1 MLEQVTTM
9 WWGLVLLG
17 LAAGIL
23 SGALGLGS
31 GLILIPIM
39 VLLFGFAQK
48 SAQGTALAVMVPMAL
63 LGAFRYWK
71 NPQIEINLA
80 VVGLIAAGALVGVI
94 IGTELAGRLP
104 GLTLR
109 KVFGVYLLIIGL
121 KTLIASPRPTMPG
134 AEQTMD
140 LQKIELIEKGSASG
154 DAGNTG
160 KE

>member
-1 MLEQVTTM
+1 MPEQVTAI

-17 LAAGIL
+17 LAAGIM
-23 SGALGLGS
+23 SGSLGLGS
-31 GLILIPIM
+31 GMVLIPVM

-71 NPQIEINLA
+71 NPEIEINLA
-80 VVGLIAAGALVGVI
+80 AVVLIAAGALVGSM

-109 KVFGVYLLIIGL
+109 KVFAVFLVIIGL
-121 KTLIASPRPTMPG
+121 KILMASPGPKMPG
-134 AEQTMD
+134 AEETMD
-140 LQKIELIEKGSASG
+140 LQKIELIEKGSVNG
-154 DAGNTG
+154 DAGNTE